1 MPTLYQKYRPQKFAD
16 LVDQEHIVQ
25 TITNEIS
32 ANKIAQAYLFFGP
45 RGIGKTTLARL
56 FAKSLNC
63 EHRQKGDFEPCGECS
78 SCQEITISRNI
89 DVIEIDAASHTGVD
103 NVRENIIE
111 NAQFKPTKSKYKIFI
126 IDEVHMLSTQAFNAL
141 LKTIEEPPAH
151 VIFILATTETH
162 KLPLTIISRCQRFS
176 FKKIGYDIM
185 MKRLKKICE
194 EEKIKVDKDVLE
206 RVINK
211 SDGCLRD
218 AESLLGQIL
227 SLNLKSISIKDA
239 ELILPTSN
247 ASTILQ
253 FLEHILQKETKPA
266 IELLQQLTDEG
277 ANLEQFAYDFI
288 EILRLMMILQTD
300 PTKNIKVDYSEK
312 DAKKIKKL
320 ATEISTQN
328 LIQMIESAII
338 RRVEIKSSPIPQL
351 PLELFVIQFTSPNST
366 IKFTPQSETK
376 QYNNETMEPSP
387 QDVTLASQS
396 NSIDDQPK
404 SNNNETIIEKIKD
417 RVTSFTTHKKT
428 FKTTLEEI
436 KTKWFELIDK
446 IASENHSLGFILKMS
461 EARKVEDGVLYIS
474 VPYSFHKDKLE
485 ESKTIKIMDNYFE
498 KCFAE
503 KINYCCQIVP
513 VNSSPDETPA
523 QPDPELKELAADFGG
538 EVVS

>member
-1 MPTLYQKYRPQKFAD
+1 MIF
-16 LVDQEHIVQ
+16 
-25 TITNEIS
+25 S
-32 ANKIAQAYLFFGP
+32 
-45 RGIGKTTLARL
+45 
-56 FAKSLNC
+56 
-63 EHRQKGDFEPCGECS
+63 
-78 SCQEITISRNI
+78 
-89 DVIEIDAASHTGVD
+89 
-103 NVRENIIE
+103 
-111 NAQFKPTKSKYKIFI
+111 KSKYKIFI

-194 EEKIKVDKDVLE
+194 EEKTKVDKDVLE

-227 SLNLKSISIKDA
+227 SLNLKSIGIKDA
-239 ELILPTSN
+239 GLILPTSN
-247 ASTILQ
+247 ASIILQ

-320 ATEISTQN
+320 ATEISVPN
-328 LIQMIESAII
+328 LIKMIESAVL

-351 PLELFVIQFTSPNST
+351 PLELFVVQFTSQPTLKS
-366 IKFTPQSETK
+366 PSQGETK
-376 QYNNETMEPSP
+376 QCNNETMEPSP
-387 QDVTLASQS
+387 RNENLLPTEQS
-396 NSIDDQPK
+396 HATNDRQK
-404 SNNNETIIEKIKD
+404 NNNNETIIEKIKD
-417 RVTSFTTHKKT
+417 KVTSFAHKKAL
-428 FKTTLEEI
+428 KTTLEEI
-436 KTKWFELIDK
+436 KTKWSELIDK
-446 IASENHSLGFILKMS
+446 IAAENHSLGFILKMS

-485 ESKTIKIMDNYFE
+485 ESKTIKIMDNHFE

-503 KINYCCQIVP
+503 KINYRCQISP
-513 VNSSPDETPA
+513 ANPSSDETPS

-538 EVVS
+538 EVIG